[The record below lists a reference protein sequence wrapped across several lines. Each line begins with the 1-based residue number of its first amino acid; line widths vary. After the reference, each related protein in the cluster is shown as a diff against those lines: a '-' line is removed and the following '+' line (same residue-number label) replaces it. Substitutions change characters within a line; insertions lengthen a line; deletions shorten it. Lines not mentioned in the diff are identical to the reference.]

1 MLVHATFT
9 FYNHSGPRGL
19 GATFIADQALAGF
32 LSCAWLL
39 DSAGLDVETCA
50 PHRARSTSTPVPES
64 ITERVAEYYDK
75 NTAPFMH
82 LGGSGVRL
90 AAIHRQIWGQGVETR
105 AQAFEYVNR
114 YVLHAIQGQCRI
126 PSAPA
131 RVLDLGCGLGGTM
144 TWLAQRCEGQFTGI
158 TLSGKQCEWARRRA
172 QALGLDVRC
181 RFTTGDM
188 TNTHFQ
194 EQFDVVY
201 AIESLIH
208 VADAATFF
216 AEVRRVL
223 APGGTLVLADDFLS
237 ASATSEVGKTWLERF
252 RSGWR
257 AYGLRTFSAVQE
269 TAYLHG
275 FTLTKHDD
283 VSHLQRSVSPWSI
296 HLANYL
302 LQAPFLVGP
311 YWDSLRGSTAL
322 QQCVR
327 QGWIGYHLSRWTTSP
342 VGRYDGAKPAPIG

>member
-1 MLVHATFT
+1 M
-9 FYNHSGPRGL
+9 
-19 GATFIADQALAGF
+19 GF
-32 LSCAWLL
+32 FSCTGLL
-39 DSAGLDVETCA
+39 DSAGLKVATCA
-50 PHRARSTSTPVPES
+50 RHRARSTSTPVSES
-64 ITERVAEYYDK
+64 NTERVAEYYDQ

-90 AAIHRQIWGQGVETR
+90 AAIHRQIWGHGVETR
-105 AQAFEYVNR
+105 VQAFEYVNR
-114 YVLHAIQGQCRI
+114 YVLHALQGRCHNS
-126 PSAPA
+126 SAPV

-144 TWLAQRCEGQFTGI
+144 TWLAQRCEGHFTGV
-158 TLSGKQCEWARRRA
+158 TLSRKQCEWARRRA
-172 QALGLDVRC
+172 HSLGLDARC

-188 TNTHFQ
+188 TDTRFQ

-237 ASATSEVGKTWLERF
+237 DSATPDVGKTWIERF
-252 RSGWR
+252 RAGWR
-257 AYGLRTFSAVQE
+257 AYGLRTFSAVHHA
-269 TAYLHG
+269 AYHHG

-283 VSHLQRSVSPWSI
+283 VSHLQRTVSPWSI
-296 HLANYL
+296 HLSNYL
-302 LQAPFLVGP
+302 LRAPFLVGP

-327 QGWIGYHLSRWTTSP
+327 QGWIGYHLSRWTISP
-342 VGRYDGAKPAPIG
+342 DGRYDPPNSGIGTPDR